1 MDDPF
6 EKHLSEIEQM
16 LIREEQR
23 GPIEKLEDLYVRHKA
38 ISRIETHISEVRRTL
53 AKRRYRYLAEYERQL
68 DALNSRLL
76 YLSKLPRYRDVTWAR
91 NVLHLQDLLIVVLD
105 LDNQPRVQ
113 DLIRILAIDR
123 TGKVHF
129 DRFIKPRVPPS
140 EHVSSTTGVTP
151 QDVAEAPSMEDIWA
165 DLLRALSGR
174 FILTSDLDDFQELL
188 EGYARLHELEWPVLL
203 GESLAYEIEQYFSIS
218 LNLTSLD
225 QLCCWLGQPLPPHPQ
240 QTARDRANGYL
251 HVLQAMAQG
260 VIILHARDREI
271 EDGDEEIW
279 SYEEWDDERR
289 FYEGQQWIDEDDDDE
304 DEKGES
310 Q

>member
-1 MDDPF
+1 MNDPF
-6 EKHLSEIEQM
+6 EKYLTEIEEM

-23 GPIEKLEDLYVRHKA
+23 GPVEKLEDLYARHKA
-38 ISRIETHISEVRRTL
+38 IFRISARLSRAGRTL
-53 AKRRYRYLAEYERQL
+53 TKRRHRYLAEYEQQL
-68 DALNSRLL
+68 DVLHSRLQ

-105 LDNQPRVQ
+105 LDDHPRVH

-129 DRFIKPRVPPS
+129 DRLISPRVPPS
-140 EHVSSTTGVTP
+140 EHVSYTTGVTP
-151 QDVAEAPSMEDIWA
+151 QDVAEASSIEDIWA

-174 FILTSDLDDFQELL
+174 FILISDLDDFQEML
-188 EGYARLHELEWPVLL
+188 EGYARLHELEWPVML
-203 GESLAYEIEQYFSIS
+203 GASLIPEIERYFHIS
-218 LNLTSLD
+218 LNVTSLG

-260 VIILHARDREI
+260 VIILQAREI
-271 EDGDEEIW
+271 ENEQDDDEEIW
-279 SYEEWDDERR
+279 SDEEWDDERR
-289 FYEGQQWIDEDDDDE
+289 FYEGQQWGDDDDDE
-304 DEKGES
+304 E
-310 Q
+310 

>member
-1 MDDPF
+1 MNDPF
-6 EKHLSEIEQM
+6 EKYLSGIEQM

-23 GPIEKLEDLYVRHKA
+23 GPVEKLEDLYARHKA
-38 ISRIETHISEVRRTL
+38 ISRIKTHISEARRTL
-53 AKRRYRYLAEYERQL
+53 TKRRHRYLAEYEQQL
-68 DALNSRLL
+68 DSLHSRLQ

-105 LDNQPRVQ
+105 LDDHPRVH

-140 EHVSSTTGVTP
+140 EHVSYTTGVTP
-151 QDVAEAPSMEDIWA
+151 QDVAEASSIEDIWA
-165 DLLRALSGR
+165 DLLCALSGR

-188 EGYARLHELEWPVLL
+188 EGYARLNALEWPVLL

-218 LNLTSLD
+218 LDLTSLD
-225 QLCCWLGQPLPPHPQ
+225 QLCCWLGQPLPLHPQ

-260 VIILHARDREI
+260 VIILQAREI
-271 EDGDEEIW
+271 ENERDDDEEIW
-279 SYEEWDDERR
+279 NDEEWDDERR
-289 FYEGQQWIDEDDDDE
+289 FYEGQQWGDDDDDE
-304 DEKGES
+304 

>member
-23 GPIEKLEDLYVRHKA
+23 GPVEKLEDLYVRHKA
-38 ISRIETHISEVRRTL
+38 IFRIKTHIFGARRTL
-53 AKRRYRYLAEYERQL
+53 TKRRHRYLAEYEQQL

-105 LDNQPRVQ
+105 LDDHPQVQ

-129 DRFIKPRVPPS
+129 DRFIKPGVPPS
-140 EHVSSTTGVTP
+140 EHVSYTTGVTS
-151 QDVAEAPSMEDIWA
+151 QDVAAAPSIEDIWV

-203 GESLAYEIEQYFSIS
+203 GGSLAYEIEQYFSIS
-218 LNLTSLD
+218 LDLISLD

-260 VIILHARDREI
+260 VIILQARDRRI
-271 EDGDEEIW
+271 EDDDDEVW
-279 SYEEWDDERR
+279 VDEEWDDERR
-289 FYEGQQWIDEDDDDE
+289 FYEGRQWGDDDDE
-304 DEKGES
+304 EEGES